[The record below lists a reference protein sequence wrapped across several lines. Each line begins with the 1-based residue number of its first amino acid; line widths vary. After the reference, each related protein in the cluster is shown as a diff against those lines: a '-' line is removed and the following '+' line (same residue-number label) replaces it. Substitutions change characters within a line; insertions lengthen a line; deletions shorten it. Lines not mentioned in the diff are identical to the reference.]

1 VNPFGSFKLSS
12 FSVENIDEILSWVKC
27 EKDRILW
34 SGNSFNNGLSRDSFL
49 QHLERNDLLAFQLS
63 DKSKSI
69 QAYGEIVIQST
80 TLVSLCRIIINP
92 KNRGIGM
99 GKNFCKRLIS
109 EISQLNGITQVSLNT
124 LTSNVPAMTCYRSL
138 GFRKKAI
145 RRKSRL
151 IEDCWHD
158 LILMSLNLPNKKNSV

>member
-1 VNPFGSFKLSS
+1 
-12 FSVENIDEILSWVKC
+12 
-27 EKDRILW
+27 
-34 SGNSFNNGLSRDSFL
+34 
-49 QHLERNDLLAFQLS
+49 
-63 DKSKSI
+63 
-69 QAYGEIVIQST
+69 
-80 TLVSLCRIIINP
+80 
-92 KNRGIGM
+92 M

-124 LTSNVPAMTCYRSL
+124 LTSNDPAMTCYRSL

-151 IEDCWHD
+151 IEDSWHD